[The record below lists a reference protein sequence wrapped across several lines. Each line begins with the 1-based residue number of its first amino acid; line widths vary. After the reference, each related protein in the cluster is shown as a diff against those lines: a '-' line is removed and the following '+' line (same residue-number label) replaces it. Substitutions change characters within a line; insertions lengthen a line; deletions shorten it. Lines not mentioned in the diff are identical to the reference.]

1 MKYSIRLF
9 LAAVGLVVFACV
21 EPYDLNFGSQKEIL
35 FIEADINDYDSL
47 QYVIIKKNIPEPNNI
62 IYRNIENAK
71 VQLIEGTSK
80 LYDCAYTT
88 EGKYQLPKG
97 FKSKT
102 NTPYQLRIVMEGS
115 TYESTIET
123 TTAISPIERIYA
135 QFAEK
140 GIDFNGKKIDG
151 HRIFLDTKDSETK
164 GQYYLWQYKL
174 YEKQD
179 FCASCSGGRYFT
191 TPAPLGRCVDD
202 ANLARRGV
210 VYDYLCVSNCWDII
224 YSKDLNVMTD
234 NFTNGQTIKGRLVA
248 NVPYYQYR
256 NSLIDI
262 QQYSISKSAFD
273 YFNLMVNQTQR
284 NGTLAD
290 TPPAGL
296 IGNVKNT
303 SNKSEAVGG
312 LFMVSSKTSK
322 TFVIQR
328 KESFFSVSAIGL
340 FNGRQP
346 TLEPLGNDT
355 SRPPFAPCIESETR
369 TKIRPIGWVD

>member
-140 GIDFNGKKIDG
+140 GI
-151 HRIFLDTKDSETK
+151 
-164 GQYYLWQYKL
+164 
-174 YEKQD
+174 EKQH
-179 FCASCSGGRYFT
+179 
-191 TPAPLGRCVDD
+191 
-202 ANLARRGV
+202 
-210 VYDYLCVSNCWDII
+210 
-224 YSKDLNVMTD
+224 
-234 NFTNGQTIKGRLVA
+234 
-248 NVPYYQYR
+248 
-256 NSLIDI
+256 
-262 QQYSISKSAFD
+262 
-273 YFNLMVNQTQR
+273 
-284 NGTLAD
+284 
-290 TPPAGL
+290 
-296 IGNVKNT
+296 
-303 SNKSEAVGG
+303 
-312 LFMVSSKTSK
+312 
-322 TFVIQR
+322 FVL
-328 KESFFSVSAIGL
+328 K
-340 FNGRQP
+340 
-346 TLEPLGNDT
+346 
-355 SRPPFAPCIESETR
+355 
-369 TKIRPIGWVD
+369 